1 MKRENTKRDIEIC
14 KDKIKAI
21 LEEYNCCLMSADEY
35 SHVLL
40 YDNDSYETVGK
51 LNPESGEW

>member
-21 LEEYNCCLMSADEY
+21 LGEYNCRLMSADEY

-40 YDNDSYETVGK
+40 YDEDSYETVGK
-51 LNPESGEW
+51 LNPESGGW